1 MTEKEAIN
9 YIENHSW
16 SKTRLG
22 LERSRQLL
30 DLLGNPQDRLRF
42 VHVAGSNGKGSTC
55 AMLAEILI
63 KAGYKTGFYSSPYLQ
78 VFNERIRINGR
89 DIPGDAL
96 ARVVSRVAEAAERM
110 EDHPSQFEL
119 ITAAGFLYFAEEK
132 CDVVVLE
139 VGMGG
144 EFDATNVIERPEAA
158 VITNI
163 GLEHTEFLGGTL
175 TEIARA
181 KGGII
186 KGGNVVCYDG
196 DPEAVDEIKRICR
209 ERGASLTIAD
219 FSRLRTV
226 SDDLPRLLSGEIKSL
241 PIYRRFIYKEEEY
254 KIRLLGRHQ
263 LFNAAVAIETARL
276 LAGAFPLITTDAI
289 KTGLAETTWPGRFE
303 VLDTD
308 PIFILDG
315 GHNPQCAAA
324 LSEALAEAAPGAKF
338 LFLLGVL
345 ADKDYGK
352 IIEIIQDRATGFV
365 CLTPDNERALIGTE
379 LAAYLNG
386 RGLKAAACGSLPK
399 GIDLACDIMRKE
411 SDKSDAPAG
420 IIAFGSLYLAGI
432 VRTEMQRRG
441 KI

>member
-30 DLLGNPQDRLRF
+30 DMLGNPQDSLRF

-63 KAGYKTGFYSSPYLQ
+63 KAGYRTGFYSSPYLQ
-78 VFNERIRINGR
+78 VFNERIRINGQN
-89 DIPGDAL
+89 IPGDAL
-96 ARVVSRVAEAAERM
+96 ARMVSRVAEAAEQM

-163 GLEHTEFLGGTL
+163 GLEHTEYLGGTL

-186 KGGNVVCYDG
+186 KGGDVVCYDG
-196 DPEAVDEIKRICR
+196 DPEAINEIKRICR
-209 ERGASLTIAD
+209 ERGARLTVAD
-219 FSRLRTV
+219 FSRLHTV

-241 PIYRRFIYKEEEY
+241 PIYRRFLYKDEEY
-254 KIRLLGRHQ
+254 KIRLLGKHQ

-276 LAGAFPLITTDAI
+276 LSGAFPRVTPETI
-289 KTGLAETTWPGRFE
+289 KAGLAGTVWPGRFE
-303 VLDTD
+303 ILDTD
-308 PIFILDG
+308 PLFILDG
-315 GHNPQCAAA
+315 GHNPQCASA
-324 LSEALAEAAPGAKF
+324 LSEALADAAPGAKF

-352 IIEIIQDRATGFV
+352 IIDIIQDRATGFV
-365 CLTPDNERALIGTE
+365 CLTPDNERALKGTE

-386 RGLKAAACGSLPK
+386 RGLKAAACGSLSK
-399 GIDLACDIMRKE
+399 GIDLAFDIMRKE
-411 SDKSDAPAG
+411 SDKTGAPAG